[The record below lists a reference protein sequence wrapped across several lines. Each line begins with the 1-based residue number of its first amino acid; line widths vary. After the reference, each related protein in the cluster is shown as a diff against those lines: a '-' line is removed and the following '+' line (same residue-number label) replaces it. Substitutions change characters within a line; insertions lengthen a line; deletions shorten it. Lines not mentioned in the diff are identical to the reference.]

1 MLKSCCF
8 SHAEVSERKALGWS
22 ARHRGRSPI
31 VSTMFGTPGVGKV
44 GVLTA
49 PLVSQPAEAAEDLVK
64 VTELLAAY

>member
-1 MLKSCCF
+1 
-8 SHAEVSERKALGWS
+8 
-22 ARHRGRSPI
+22 
-31 VSTMFGTPGVGKV
+31 MFGTPGVEKA